1 MSQVIKVFLAS
12 PVDVIAERLS
22 VRAIIEE
29 ENRNHFNHAGY
40 NLEVVGWETHASPGK
55 GQPHPQ
61 GRINPLIDDC
71 ELFIGILWTR
81 FGTPTG
87 RSDSGTQEE
96 YEYAL
101 SLLASPG
108 LPLCDIKIYFCDY
121 SIKPSEIEP
130 EQFRKVQEFKKKLEE
145 RGLIFHWAVNTPE
158 EFKRDF
164 RRHISE
170 WFREY
175 RERGGGK
182 RLSMKKDE
190 EKTKSSDESLSLR
203 FKSITKGF

>member
-1 MSQVIKVFLAS
+1 MGSSIKVFLAS
-12 PVDVIAERLS
+12 PGDVIEERMA

-29 ENRNHFNHAGY
+29 ENHNHFKPAGY

-71 ELFIGILWTR
+71 ALFIGILWAR
-81 FGTPTG
+81 FGSPTG
-87 RSDSGTQEE
+87 RSESGTQEE

-101 SLLASPG
+101 SLLASPD

-121 SIKPSEIEP
+121 SLKPSEIDL
-130 EQFRKVQEFKKKLEE
+130 EQFGKVQEFKRKLEG
-145 RGLIFHWAVNTPE
+145 RGQIFHWTVETSE
-158 EFKRDF
+158 LFKRDF

-182 RLSMKKDE
+182 RLSIKNGKG
-190 EKTKSSDESLSLR
+190 KSKSSEESLSLR
-203 FKSITKGF
+203 FRSITKGF